1 MTGGSSNSI
10 YHSSTEQLL
19 KGKTSWTIT
28 ENSLPARMY
37 GLGSISY
44 NNQVFVTDKL
54 FTTKHSYIHAFIQ
67 LFILFSGGYDQDARL
82 ESDQILLYDEDTTT
96 FKQAGKMEQRRYA
109 HSMSV
114 VDKSNFACS

>member
-1 MTGGSSNSI
+1 MTGGRSYSI

-19 KGKTSWTIT
+19 KGGTSWTIT

-37 GLGSISY
+37 GLGGISF
-44 NNQVFVTDKL
+44 NNQVFVTGKL
-54 FTTKHSYIHAFIQ
+54 CGKKHSFIHTFIK

-82 ESDQILLYDEDTTT
+82 ESDQILIYDEETTT
-96 FKQAGKMEQRRYA
+96 FKRAGKMEQRRYA

-114 VDKSNFACS
+114 VDKSDFACS